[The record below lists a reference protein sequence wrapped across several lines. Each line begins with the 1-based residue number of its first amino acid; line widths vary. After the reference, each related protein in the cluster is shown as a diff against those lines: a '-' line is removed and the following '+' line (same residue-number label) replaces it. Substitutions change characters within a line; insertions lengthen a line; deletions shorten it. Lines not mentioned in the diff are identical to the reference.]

1 MTTIMTETHTIM
13 QVNTFS
19 LEKHKGDNLGSQVR
33 VRLPTV
39 THQRRQ
45 NLIYLLS
52 SHLKADSDH
61 GKEENMKIL
70 EIFSYNQ
77 KGIFVF
83 ARL

>member
-1 MTTIMTETHTIM
+1 MTTIMSETHIM
-13 QVNTFS
+13 IQVNTFL

-61 GKEENMKIL
+61 GKDENMKIL
-70 EIFSYNQ
+70 EIFRFSTE
-77 KGIFVF
+77 FLLV
-83 ARL
+83 